1 MKKGKTRKII
11 AFLLAAV
18 MVLAMCIPAMAA
30 DNYTITVNNAKNG
43 ETYTAYKIFDAS
55 YASETDNAV
64 SYTADKAIVDLITN
78 NGGVNGLT
86 FKQIGNSDK
95 FVVTLDNNLNENQRG
110 EMAKQLA
117 ELLHRVTNELKGE
130 ELSKITSPISVKAGD
145 SGATITVP
153 SKGYY
158 FVDTTLGSLCA
169 LGTAKNVTVDEKN
182 TIPSEEKTVSDTE
195 NGPYGSDANAQI
207 GDKVY
212 YQIKVTDSK
221 GTDKAI
227 TVHDTMSA
235 GLTLDTGSFNV
246 TKISKTVSGDVSED
260 VSEKN
265 YSVKTTGLTDS
276 CTFELTLNAGYVNAL
291 EENDVVVIKYSATL
305 NKNAVAGTDQTN
317 TSKLTYSNQ
326 TTTESTPKVHTY
338 KFQVKKYDGA
348 DAKSDVEAQ
357 DSKVKNL
364 GGAHFSLLDENKN
377 PVNLVKLTETEYRV
391 ATKDDKNV
399 VVEFVTVD
407 GVDKNI
413 TITGVDAKKYS
424 IKETEAP
431 AGYNK
436 LTEET
441 KTVTVEDNNG
451 VLYVKNNKGTALPST
466 GGRGTRIF
474 YLVGIICVAGAGIVL
489 VSRRRMSR

>member
-195 NGPYGSDANAQI
+195 NGNYGENANAQI

-227 TVHDTMSA
+227 TVHDTMSK
-235 GLTLDTGSFNV
+235 GLTLDTGSISV
-246 TKISKTVSGDVSED
+246 TKDGQIVSED
-260 VSEKN
+260 N
-265 YSVKTTGLTDS
+265 YSKKMTGLTDG
-276 CTFELTLNAGYVNAL
+276 CTFEVTLKDKYVKTL

-305 NKNAVAGTDQTN
+305 NEQAVAGTDETN

-326 TTTESTPKVHTY
+326 TTTDKTTVKTY

-348 DAKSDVEAQ
+348 DAKDEVEAK

-364 GGAHFSLLDENKN
+364 GGAHFKLLDENKN
-377 PVNLVKLTETEYRV
+377 PVKLVKVKDTEYRV
-391 ATKDDKNV
+391 ANGDESGAVN
-399 VVEFVTVD
+399 EFVTVD
-407 GVDKNI
+407 SGNI
-413 TITGVDAKKYS
+413 TITGVDADEGYF
-424 IKETEAP
+424 IEETEAP

-436 LTEET
+436 LTGP
-441 KTVTVEDNNG
+441 KSITVNADNSLVQPVE
-451 VLYVKNNKGTALPST
+451 NNKGTALPST

>member
-55 YASETDNAV
+55 YASETDDAV
-64 SYTADKAIVDLITN
+64 SYTANKNIVNLIE
-78 NGGVNGLT
+78 GKPGAEGLT
-86 FKQIGNSDK
+86 FKQIGTTDEY
-95 FVVTLDNNLNENQRG
+95 VVTVDKDTFNAAKAEEFAKLLD
-110 EMAKQLA
+110 
-117 ELLHRVTNELKGE
+117 
-130 ELSKITSPISVKAGD
+130 SVKDKLTAAAHVTAADGK
-145 SGATITVP
+145 AEITGL

-169 LGTAKNVTVDEKN
+169 LDTAKNVTVEEKN

-195 NGPYGSDANAQI
+195 NGTYGSNANAQI
-207 GDKVY
+207 GDTVY
-212 YQIKVTDSK
+212 YQIQVTDSK
-221 GTDKAI
+221 GTDQAI
-227 TVHDTMSA
+227 TVHDTMSK
-235 GLTLDTGSFNV
+235 GLSLNTDSFTV
-246 TKISKTVSGDVSED
+246 TKDGETVPKD
-260 VSEKN
+260 N
-265 YSVKTTGLTDS
+265 YSVKTTGLTDV
-276 CTFELTLNAGYVNAL
+276 CTFEVTLNADYVKNL

-305 NKNAVAGTDQTN
+305 NENAVAGKDETN

-338 KFQVKKYDGA
+338 KFQVNKYDGA
-348 DAKSDVEAQ
+348 DSNRNPLAGAKF
-357 DSKVKNL
+357 K
-364 GGAHFSLLDENKN
+364 LLDKDG
-377 PVNLVKLTETEYRV
+377 NLVKLVKANDAGTEYRV
-391 ATKDDKNV
+391 AKNENESGAV
-399 VVEFVTVD
+399 NEFVTVD
-407 GVDKNI
+407 SGNI
-413 TITGVDAKKYS
+413 TITGVDADEGYS
-424 IKETEAP
+424 IEETEAP

-436 LTEET
+436 LTGAVSI
-441 KTVTVEDNNG
+441 TVNADNSLVQPVE
-451 VLYVKNNKGTALPST
+451 NNKGTALPST